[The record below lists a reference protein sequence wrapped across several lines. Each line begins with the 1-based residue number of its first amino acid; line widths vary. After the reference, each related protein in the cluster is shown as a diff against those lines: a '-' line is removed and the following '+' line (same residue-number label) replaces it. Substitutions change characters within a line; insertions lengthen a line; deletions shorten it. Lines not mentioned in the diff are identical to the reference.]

1 MRFALLLFILVPV
14 VEMLVLIQVG
24 GQIGGIKTVAL
35 VFLTAVVGIA
45 LIRKQGLQTSLK
57 AQEKMRRGEMP
68 ASEVAEGAMLV
79 FAGIFLLIPG
89 FITDVLGGLMLI
101 PPLRKL
107 LAAGLIVKFI
117 SSFAMK
123 GAQQNSHYHFTSHYD
138 KSSKEKGD
146 IIEGEYANE
155 ENDLIDKK

>member
-24 GQIGGIKTVAL
+24 GQIGGLTTVAL

-57 AQEKMRRGEMP
+57 AQEKMRRGELP

-79 FAGIFLLIPG
+79 FAGICLLIPG
-89 FITDVLGGLMLI
+89 FVTDVLGGVMLI
-101 PPLRKL
+101 PPLMRN
-107 LAAGLIVKFI
+107 
-117 SSFAMK
+117 MK
-123 GAQQNSHYHFTSHYD
+123 YY
-138 KSSKEKGD
+138 
-146 IIEGEYANE
+146 
-155 ENDLIDKK
+155 

>member
-24 GQIGGIKTVAL
+24 GQIGGLTTVAL

-57 AQEKMRRGEMP
+57 AQEKMRRGEIP
-68 ASEVAEGAMLV
+68 ASEVAEGAMLI
-79 FAGIFLLIPG
+79 FAGVCLLIPG
-89 FITDVLGGLMLI
+89 FVTDVLGGVMLI

-117 SSFAMK
+117 SSFAVK
-123 GAQQNSHYHFTSHYD
+123 GAQQSGHYHFTSRYD
-138 KSSKEKGD
+138 KSSKDKGD
-146 IIEGEYANE
+146 IIEGEYVNE